1 MIYILHGKDLFR
13 KQLRLSLIKSQNL
26 SPGLEAFCYS
36 EFNNPELIDFCSAV
50 KTPGFG
56 MGKKIILI
64 KDFKFLEAKAEDE
77 SDIELIL
84 STLEGL
90 PENTIL
96 IFYSEKI
103 NGTIKLVKNLK
114 TRIKNLSLEE
124 FALFSAWKSQ
134 EAGNWLADYHR
145 EQIKL
150 GALSGPAIDRDL
162 ASLIADQVGSEDSGK
177 LHSELMR
184 LIALGKPITRELVME
199 ECRGK
204 HDVFAYARKLAEQDR
219 AGAGFELKKI
229 IENKELHLGLVALLD
244 TAISKYLKLKLAQ
257 QKRLSEADQCKVT
270 GISPKALYYQ
280 AQEVK
285 KMQVPHLQKLLGKIL
300 DLDRQVKTGKQDL
313 ERGLRILTQE

>member
-1 MIYILHGKDLFR
+1 VIYILHGKDLFR
-13 KQLRLSLIKSQNL
+13 KQLKLSQLKSQNL

-64 KDFKFLEAKAEDE
+64 RDFKFLETKAEDE

-124 FALFSAWKSQ
+124 FAQFSPWKSQ

-150 GALSGPAIDRDL
+150 GVMNGTVIDRDI

-184 LIALGKPITRELVME
+184 LISLGKPITRELVME

-204 HDVFAYARKLAEQDR
+204 HDVFAYARKLAEKDR

-229 IENKELHLGLVALLD
+229 IDNKELHLGLVALLD

-270 GISPKALYYQ
+270 GISPKALYHQ

-285 KMQVPHLQKLLGKIL
+285 KMQVPHLQKLLSKIL